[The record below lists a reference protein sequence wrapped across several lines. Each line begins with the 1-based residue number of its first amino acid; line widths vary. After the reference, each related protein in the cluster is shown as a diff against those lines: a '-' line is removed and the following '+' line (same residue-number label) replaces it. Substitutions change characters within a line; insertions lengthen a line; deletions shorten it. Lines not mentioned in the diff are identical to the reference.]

1 MECANE
7 CLRSWTIAKGWHLL
21 SKNKCVQKTRTKDN
35 KKSLKVSQALK
46 EKNEGRNVVYI
57 QKNGLFKAKQQ
68 FFSLKRSSNK
78 CQHLKMNSIVKWFKM
93 KNKIKV
99 KDNKGEIP
107 KATCFLSIIN
117 TISNNLGKFK
127 SKHDFDSITP

>member
-1 MECANE
+1 MEYANE
-7 CLRSWTIAKGWHLL
+7 CLRSWTIAKGRHLL

-46 EKNEGRNVVYI
+46 AKNEGRNVVYI
-57 QKNGLFKAKQQ
+57 QRNGLFRAKHQ
-68 FFSLKRSSNK
+68 FFSFKISSNK
-78 CQHLKMNSIVKWFKM
+78 CQHSKMNSIVKWFKM

-107 KATCFLSIIN
+107 KATCSLSII
-117 TISNNLGKFK
+117 ISNNIGKFK
-127 SKHDFDSITP
+127 SKHDFDSIAP